1 MKKNYISPILE
12 HIIIDRQITLVMESN
27 GSGGFPNN
35 PEFSKGGDDQKKED
49 VFGSPF
55 EDWKPIH
62 TYPDSV

>member
-27 GSGGFPNN
+27 GGSGIPNN

-55 EDWKPIH
+55 EE
-62 TYPDSV
+62 